1 MSNRGKPAL
10 DVFME
15 SISLEANGCW
25 NWLGYLNTK
34 GYGQFKKDGIR
45 YYSHRWSYEY
55 FVGAIPDG
63 LMLDHLCRNHA
74 CVNPN
79 HLEAVTNK
87 ENVLRGVGAP
97 ALNNK
102 KTACKYGH
110 LFTFE
115 NTIIR
120 SDGGRH
126 CRTCVNRRNRE
137 SRARLSQKL
146 AAVS

>member
-34 GYGQFKKDGIR
+34 GYGQFKKDGAR

-63 LMLDHLCRNHA
+63 LMLDHLCRNPA
-74 CVNPN
+74 CVNPRRRSGMTDD
-79 HLEAVTNK
+79 LQ
-87 ENVLRGVGAP
+87 RGRAGFAERRSVGQ
-97 ALNNK
+97 L
-102 KTACKYGH
+102 Y
-110 LFTFE
+110 
-115 NTIIR
+115 
-120 SDGGRH
+120 
-126 CRTCVNRRNRE
+126 RRANLT
-137 SRARLSQKL
+137 SL
-146 AAVS
+146 